1 MVGLQSRRKHDFV
14 DNIFVAYLYLL
25 GFIYDE
31 KEKRG
36 SFDRSVLVCI

>member
-1 MVGLQSRRKHDFV
+1 MVGLQSRQKHDFV
-14 DNIFVAYLYLL
+14 EC
-25 GFIYDE
+25 FIYDE